1 MRVCLLIAVLASLAV
16 LTAAAPPAVDI
27 WSAADMKQTSA
38 ELASAAEANG
48 VEGKTLSTFGADST
62 AIWRRAKSGQ
72 AELHKTKTDIL
83 VIEEG
88 EATLVYGGTIP
99 DGKSTSLVEIRGSSI
114 KGGITRKI
122 GPGDVIR
129 IPPNTPHQFVLAK
142 GQTVSYFAV
151 KIAR

>member
-1 MRVCLLIAVLASLAV
+1 MRVWLLIAVSAV
-16 LTAAAPPAVDI
+16 FLTGAAPPTVDI
-27 WSAADMKQTSA
+27 WSAADIKQTSSS
-38 ELASAAEANG
+38 LAAAAETKG
-48 VEGKTLSTFGADST
+48 VEGKTLSSFGADST
-62 AIWRRAKSGQ
+62 AIWRRAKSGE

-99 DGKSTSLVEIRGSSI
+99 DGKSTSAVEIRGSKI
-114 KGGITRKI
+114 NGGTTRKI